1 MDKKKLIFSA
11 FGISDKPE
19 MSEKNEELDYFE
31 AESENLCKDM
41 IKAVKSDNA
50 QAFKVALKAFINY
63 CELKEDINEM

>member
-11 FGISDKPE
+11 FGISEKPE
-19 MSEKNEELDYFE
+19 MSKENEEINYFE

-41 IKAVKSDNA
+41 IKAVKTDNA

-63 CELKEDINEM
+63 CELKEDIDEM